1 MASRVQTFCIGMEG
15 SPDVEHARMV
25 AQHLN
30 TEHHEIFFTQEE
42 GFQAVRDVIYTLET
56 YDSLTIRGA
65 VAMYLVAKYVKEN
78 TNTTILF
85 SGNWRGASYASGP
98 NGAKNALHL
107 PTLHLPTLRLPL
119 VAASVFAQIIFG
131 VYRNVGPHI
140 ICV

>member
-1 MASRVQTFCIGMEG
+1 MEG

-85 SGNWRGASYASGP
+85 SGNWRGPSYASGP
-98 NGAKNALHL
+98 NGTKNALHL
-107 PTLHLPTLRLPL
+107 PTLTLLL
-119 VAASVFAQIIFG
+119 VAATNLSSFAHIIFG
-131 VYRNVGPHI
+131 VYRNFCPHI
-140 ICV
+140 ILSMNV